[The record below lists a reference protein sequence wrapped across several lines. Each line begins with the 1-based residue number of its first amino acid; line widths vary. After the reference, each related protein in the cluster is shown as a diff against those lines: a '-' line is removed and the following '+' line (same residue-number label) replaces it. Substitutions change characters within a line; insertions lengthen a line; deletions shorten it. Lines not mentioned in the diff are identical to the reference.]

1 MVEGPFYTFTMQQD
15 GIKYFDLGADYTVEG
30 EPQQLLCDATVNT
43 EDPDSVLTFLRKQL
57 AHFLARRCFNTANM
71 IEAKIQHVLLQI
83 SIGQLHYL
91 MACESRKVREQRTE
105 IDGLKK
111 ELALEQSKRRIAE
124 ADAAEMPAKRFRSL
138 LGGAASAS
146 QLDLTQDLDTRH
158 NASPKMLRVH

>member
-1 MVEGPFYTFTMQQD
+1 MQWQRH
-15 GIKYFDLGADYTVEG
+15 GSGGKPQNFDTIWGFRER
-30 EPQQLLCDATVNT
+30 E
-43 EDPDSVLTFLRKQL
+43 
-57 AHFLARRCFNTANM
+57 
-71 IEAKIQHVLLQI
+71 
-83 SIGQLHYL
+83 
-91 MACESRKVREQRTE
+91 ACESRKVREQRTE

-146 QLDLTQDLDTRH
+146 QLDLTQDLDIRH